1 MIQLSNRTLVLL
13 LLICLFAPAQ
23 LQAQNGTTPPNLNGL
38 DSFIEQVMKDW
49 HVPGLAVAIMKD
61 GKVVYSQGFGYRD
74 VKKGSKVTPHTLFAI
89 GSCSKSFTATALAIL
104 VDEGKLDWDK
114 PVREY
119 LPDFRLSDVYATERL
134 RVRDLVTHQSGLPRH
149 DMIWY
154 GSPLSRKE
162 LFERLRHLE
171 PSRPLHARYQYN
183 NLMFLVAGVLIERVS
198 GSTWEEFVRLKLLGP
213 LDMKTSNFSVNDSQ
227 KTPDFSLPYREQ
239 KGEVKEIPFRNI
251 DAIGPA
257 GSINSSINEMVN
269 WLSMQLGKGK
279 FNDRQIISEKGLA
292 EVHTPQ
298 IVAGGDLKYD
308 ESFYATYA
316 MGWMVTSYRGHPAL
330 SHGGGIDGFTSHI
343 RFLPKDQLGVVVLT
357 NSSSPASSLIA
368 SNATDRMLGLS
379 EAPWSQRTKDDVAKA
394 REAQAKTKAEDEAK
408 RKKGTQPTHALKEYT
423 GQFEHPAYQTLTI
436 TQESDQLKFDLH
448 GLTGQL
454 NHYHYDIFQLAEGS
468 AVLEGQKVT
477 FLMNNAGDIDR
488 VALLL
493 EPSVKEIVFTRKP
506 ARQEKAT
513 VQNRTA
519 QD

>member
-1 MIQLSNRTLVLL
+1 MIQISNRSLALL
-13 LLICLFAPAQ
+13 LLVCLFAPAQ
-23 LQAQNGTTPPNLNGL
+23 LQAQSGSTPPNLDGL

-49 HVPGLAVAIMKD
+49 HVPGLAVAIVKD
-61 GKVVYSQGFGYRD
+61 GKVVYSKGFGFRD
-74 VKKGSKVTPHTLFAI
+74 VKRALKVTPDTLFAI
-89 GSCSKSFTATALAIL
+89 GSCSKSFTATALAVL
-104 VDEGKLDWDK
+104 VEEGKLDWDK

-162 LFERLRHLE
+162 LFERLRYLE
-171 PSRPLHARYQYN
+171 PNRPLHARYQYN

-213 LDMKTSNFSVNDSQ
+213 LEMKTSTFSVNDSQ
-227 KTPDFSLPYREQ
+227 KTTDFSLPYREQ

-257 GSINSSINEMVN
+257 GSINSSVNEMVN

-279 FNDRQIISEKGLA
+279 FNGREIIPEKGLA

-316 MGWMVTSYRGHPAL
+316 MGWMVTSDRGHPTLA
-330 SHGGGIDGFTSHI
+330 HGGGIDGFTSHI

-379 EAPWSQRTKDDVAKA
+379 EVPWSQRTKDDVAKA

-408 RKKGTQPTHALKEYT
+408 RKKGTQPTHALKDYT
-423 GQFEHPAYQTLTI
+423 GQFEHPAFQTLTI
-436 TQESDQLKFDLH
+436 TQEGEQLKFDLH
-448 GLTGQL
+448 SLTGQL
-454 NHYHYDIFQLAEGS
+454 NHYHYDIFQVAEGS
-468 AVLEGQKVT
+468 AVLERQKLT
-477 FLMNNAGDIDR
+477 FLMNSAGDIDR
-488 VALLL
+488 VTLLL

-506 ARQEKAT
+506 ARQEKAA
-513 VQNRTA
+513 VQNRTT